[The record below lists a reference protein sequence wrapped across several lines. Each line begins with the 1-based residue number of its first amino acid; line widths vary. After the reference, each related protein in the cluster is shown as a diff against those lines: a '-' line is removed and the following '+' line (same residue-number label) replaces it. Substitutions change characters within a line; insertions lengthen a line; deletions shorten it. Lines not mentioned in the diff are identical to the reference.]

1 MRVRRAVLCVLLGGA
16 LTCAAQEPSL
26 GDVARQQK
34 AVSRPAAKR
43 VIDNENLP
51 HASAAEARNGAV
63 VMPKPAE
70 SKAEEKPSETKA
82 TPASTLATPADAQK
96 RLDDLKATAEAQQ
109 RAINKFDEELKD
121 EAVSAERRQ
130 VFEAGLSTAK
140 QALEQVMKEIAG
152 VEHSVKPAEQGQPED
167 AKPQAEDAKSQS
179 ESKPDEAV
187 APPPNNNSEKASDS
201 KAPEKS
207 AANKDGN

>member
-1 MRVRRAVLCVLLGGA
+1 MRIRSAVLCVLLGGA
-16 LTCAAQEPSL
+16 LTCAAQEASL

-43 VIDNENLP
+43 VIDNDTLP

-63 VMPKPAE
+63 VMPKGAD
-70 SKAEEKPSETKA
+70 SKDGAKAEAKPIQGQA
-82 TPASTLATPADAQK
+82 AVAPATPADAQR
-96 RLDDLKATAEAQQ
+96 RLDELKATAEAQQ
-109 RAINKFDEELKD
+109 RAINKFEEELKD
-121 EAVSAERRQ
+121 ESVSAERRQ

-140 QALEQVMKEIAG
+140 QALEQVTKEIAG

-167 AKPQAEDAKSQS
+167 AKPQAEDPKA
-179 ESKPDEAV
+179 KPDEAA
-187 APPPNNNSEKASDS
+187 APPPNNTGDKSSDS

-207 AANKDGN
+207 ADNKDGN